1 MSPTSTRL
9 EAPILRTVY
18 PKTVIGVWVL
28 IAAFVVA
35 DVVLGMKLVRYRAET
50 ARLRADMS
58 DAERERADMEESSE
72 GSKVSVMLELLRRR
86 ASGDPS
92 LHLSVSV
99 DSGTMLLERDGAL
112 LREMHVDVGS
122 EKVVGVAPDTVRVVR
137 PRGARTVQRVMGARE
152 AWDVPSW
159 VYAER
164 GLPIPADRR
173 IAGALG
179 RNALMLS
186 GGIVIYA
193 LPDSGIL
200 ADSSFVLPGAIR
212 LSRSDLRAIS
222 PNVTPGV
229 TVYFYE

>member
-1 MSPTSTRL
+1 ML
-9 EAPILRTVY
+9 V
-18 PKTVIGVWVL
+18 
-28 IAAFVVA
+28 AAFAVA
-35 DVVLGMKLVRYRAET
+35 DVVLGVKLVRYRAET
-50 ARLRADMS
+50 ARLRAGMS
-58 DAERERADMEESSE
+58 DAERQRADMEESSE
-72 GSKVSVMLELLRRR
+72 VNKVSVMVELLRRR

-92 LHLSVSV
+92 LHLAVSV

-122 EKVVGVAPDTVRVVR
+122 EKVVGVSPDTVHVAR
-137 PRGARTVQRVMGARE
+137 PRGARTVQRIMGVRE
-152 AWDVPSW
+152 AWDVPRW
-159 VYAER
+159 VYADR
-164 GLPIPADRR
+164 GVPAPADRR

-179 RNALMLS
+179 RNAILLS

-200 ADSSFVLPGAIR
+200 ADSSYVLPGAIR

>member
-1 MSPTSTRL
+1 ML
-9 EAPILRTVY
+9 V
-18 PKTVIGVWVL
+18 
-28 IAAFVVA
+28 AAFAVA
-35 DVVLGMKLVRYRAET
+35 DVVLGVKLVRYRAET
-50 ARLRADMS
+50 ARLRAGMS
-58 DAERERADMEESSE
+58 DAERQRADMEESSE
-72 GSKVSVMLELLRRR
+72 VNKVSVMVELLRRR

-92 LHLSVSV
+92 LHLAVSV

-112 LREMHVDVGS
+112 LREMRVDVGS
-122 EKVVGVAPDTVRVVR
+122 EKVVGVSPDTVHVAR
-137 PRGARTVQRVMGARE
+137 PRGARTVQRIMGVRE
-152 AWDVPSW
+152 AWDVPRW
-159 VYAER
+159 VYADR
-164 GLPIPADRR
+164 GVPAPADRR

-179 RNALMLS
+179 RNAILLS

-200 ADSSFVLPGAIR
+200 ADSSYVLPGAIR